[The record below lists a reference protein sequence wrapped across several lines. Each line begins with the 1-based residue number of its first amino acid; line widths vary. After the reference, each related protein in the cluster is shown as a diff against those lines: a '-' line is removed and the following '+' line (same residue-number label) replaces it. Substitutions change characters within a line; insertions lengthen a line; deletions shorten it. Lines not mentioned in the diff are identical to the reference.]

1 MKAMQDMPR
10 GRDRAGVGD
19 SLSGR
24 WGRVTWK
31 SLLPWLGVL
40 IFLGVFFFYPL
51 ARILWVGLNPAAFFS
66 IPANSFLVIRDASIF
81 TFYQSILSTLLTLAL
96 GLPAAFL
103 FARFNFRGKSFL
115 HTLTAIPFML
125 PTVVVAAGF
134 TALLGPVGWV
144 NIALMHLF
152 GLAKPPVVLTGTLGA
167 ILLAHIFYNTTIVIR
182 IVGNAIAHLDPRL
195 EQAARSL
202 GANPP
207 GVFWRV
213 TLALLR
219 PSILAAALLVFIFD
233 FTSFGV
239 ILLLGGPGF
248 STLEVAIYTQAM
260 SFFNLPLAAL
270 LSLIQLVCTL
280 AFSILYS
287 RLLPRTVVSMA
298 PRADVSTRPHSLIQ
312 RYFVFIFSISIFIFY
327 VLPLSALPLRS
338 VLRLEAD
345 EGQRGQVQYGLTGD
359 YYSELFINRNDSIFY
374 VPPFEAIG
382 NSLGYAGETVLLSL
396 LLGFPVAASLA
407 HPGRLTRLLDPLL
420 MLPLGASAVTLGL
433 GLIITFNRP
442 IFASQF
448 ILVSSPLLV
457 PIAHTIIALPFVVRT
472 LQPALASIPDRLRQ
486 AAAVLG
492 ASPRRVWFAVDW
504 PIVSRATLSAAVFA
518 FTISLG
524 EFGASSLVVR
534 PEYPTLPI
542 AIARFLSLPGGLNYG
557 QAMAMATILLV
568 VCGTGILLIER
579 LRLPG
584 MGEF

>member
-1 MKAMQDMPR
+1 MKALHEDARRRDPADGSALFFMRP
-10 GRDRAGVGD
+10 GRAA
-19 SLSGR
+19 
-24 WGRVTWK
+24 WK
-31 SLLPWLGVL
+31 ALLPWLGVML
-40 IFLGVFFFYPL
+40 FLGIFFFYPL
-51 ARILWVGLNPAAFFS
+51 IRILWVGLNPAAVFGIS
-66 IPANSFLVIRDASIF
+66 SDSFLVIRDTSLF
-81 TFYQSILSTLLTLAL
+81 TFYQSILSTVLTLAL

-103 FARFNFRGKSFL
+103 FARYNFFGKRFL
-115 HTLTAIPFML
+115 RTLTAIPFML

-134 TALLGPVGWV
+134 TALLGPRGWA
-144 NIALMHLF
+144 NLALMHLF
-152 GLAKPPVVLTGTLGA
+152 GLATAPIVFTGTLAA

-182 IVGNAIAHLDPRL
+182 IVSNAIAHLAPRL
-195 EQAARSL
+195 EQAARTL
-202 GANPP
+202 GADPP
-207 GVFWRV
+207 RLFWRV

-270 LSLIQLVCTL
+270 LSLIQLACTL

-287 RLLPRTVVSMA
+287 RLLPRTVVSVS
-298 PRADVSTRPHSLIQ
+298 PRADFAMHPHNLPQ
-312 RYFVFIFSISIFIFY
+312 RFFVTILSILLFVFY
-327 VLPLSALPLRS
+327 ALPLSALPLRS

-345 EGQRGQVQYGLTGD
+345 EGQRGQVQYGLTAD
-359 YYSELFINRNDSIFY
+359 YYRELFVNRNDSIFY
-374 VPPFEAIG
+374 VPPFAAIG
-382 NSLGYAGETVLLSL
+382 NSLGYAGVTVILSL
-396 LLGFPVAASLA
+396 LLGFPVASALA
-407 HPGRLTRLLDPLL
+407 HPGRLTRLLDPLI

-433 GLIITFNRP
+433 GLIITFNKP
-442 IFASQF
+442 IFGTQF
-448 ILVSSPLLV
+448 MLVSSPVLV
-457 PIAHTIIALPFVVRT
+457 PLAHTIIALPFVIRA

-486 AAAVLG
+486 AAAMLG
-492 ASPRRVWFAVDW
+492 ASPRRVWLAVDW

-542 AIARFLSLPGGLNYG
+542 AIARFLALPGGLNYG
-557 QAMAMATILLV
+557 QAMAMATILMV

-584 MGEF
+584 TGEF